1 MKRFIPLITTL
12 FCCLI
17 VFSQNVTIKGNI
29 IASSDGLPVKDVN
42 ISVKGKTIG
51 TSSDEKGNFI
61 LKNVSL
67 PCDLKIS
74 HIAFLSK
81 EVSLTKKDISKK
93 NTINLNIS
101 LADKTTLISEIVI
114 RAKPYYRLERL
125 VYDFEID
132 DNYVYTITNKNDK
145 KHLSVYTF
153 EDYRKRTQEIPKECN
168 EISYDCHNKLRIKK
182 EGKEDYWRITSS
194 DTSLKYYIYDSLING
209 VGYII
214 ANSNN
219 YIENKYDAFEI
230 WFKDYFKEGKGYQ
243 IEALINNGVNIIACF
258 DNGVYFSN
266 EKGWW
271 RQHKE
276 LYRIYTDSK
285 GKIKFRKVYYIFSDI
300 DEWLNFNTTTSL
312 SQGKIIENLN
322 ISNKQTN
329 KFSLMMKSNS
339 ILGSYVNRAITTP
352 FWIQDPYTGIPK
364 ANPMNLKVQYM
375 NKAYPIPVYFESTQK
390 HLYIFNYEKG
400 AIHKIDENNN
410 FISSTKM
417 DPILTKDWLNK
428 ILFNRE
434 GNRCF
439 IIQNQTTLKE
449 LDLNTGE
456 YIRTIKLPQN
466 RIEKIRIV
474 KDYIYYTAAVEGANA
489 LERQLF
495 KLKINDELTQK

>member
-1 MKRFIPLITTL
+1 MKKVITL
-12 FCCLI
+12 FVFLFYYCLI
-17 VFSQNVTIKGNI
+17 AFSQNVTIKGNI

-42 ISVKGKTIG
+42 IAVKGKTIG

-74 HIAFLSK
+74 HIAYLSK
-81 EVSLTKKDISKK
+81 EVSLSKKDISKR
-93 NTINLNIS
+93 NTIELNIS
-101 LADKTTLISEIVI
+101 LADKTTSISEIII
-114 RAKPYYRLERL
+114 RTKPYYRLERL

-132 DNYVYTITNKNDK
+132 DNYLYIITNKNDK

-168 EISYDCHNKLRIKK
+168 EVSFDCQNKLRVKK

-214 ANSNN
+214 ASTNN
-219 YIENKYDAFEI
+219 YIENKYDAFNI
-230 WFKDYFKEGKGYQ
+230 WFKEYHQLKKDYQ

-271 RQHKE
+271 SQHKE
-276 LYRIYTDSK
+276 LYRIYRNSK
-285 GKIKFRKVYYIFSDI
+285 GEIKFRKVYYIFSDI
-300 DEWLNFNTTTSL
+300 DEWLNFNITTSVL
-312 SQGKIIENLN
+312 QSKITKNLN
-322 ISNKQTN
+322 ISNKQAN
-329 KFSLMMKSNS
+329 EFSLMMTSSS
-339 ILGSYVNRAITTP
+339 IVESYFHRAITMP
-352 FWIQDPYTGIPK
+352 YKIIDPYSGLPIL
-364 ANPMNLKVQYM
+364 NPFHLSVEYM
-375 NKAYPIPVYFESTQK
+375 RKLYPIPVYFETTAK
-390 HLYIFNYEKG
+390 YLYIFNYEKG
-400 AIHKIDENNN
+400 VIHKIDENNN

-417 DPILTKDWLNK
+417 DSIVIDDWINQ
-428 ILFNRE
+428 IIFDRE
-434 GNRCF
+434 ENRCF
-439 IIQNQTTLKE
+439 IKQNQTTLKE
-449 LDLNTGE
+449 LDLNTGK

-474 KDYIYYTAAVEGANA
+474 KNYIYYTASVEGINS
-489 LERQLF
+489 LERQLY
-495 KLKINDELTQK
+495 KLKIDMEN

>member
-29 IASSDGLPVKDVN
+29 IASSDGLPVNDVN

-74 HIAFLSK
+74 HIAYLSK
-81 EVSLTKKDISKK
+81 EVSLNKKDISRR
-93 NTINLNIS
+93 NTIELNIS
-101 LADKTTLISEIVI
+101 LADKTTPISEIII
-114 RAKPYYRLERL
+114 RTKPYYRLERL

-168 EISYDCHNKLRIKK
+168 EVSYDLQNKLRVKK
-182 EGKEDYWRITSS
+182 DGRDDYWRITSS

-219 YIENKYDAFEI
+219 YIENQYDAFTL
-230 WFKDYFKEGKGYQ
+230 WYNDYYERGKGYQ
-243 IEALINNGVNIIACF
+243 IETLVSNGVNLVACF
-258 DNGVYFSN
+258 DDGVYISN
-266 EKGWW
+266 EGGWW
-271 RQHKE
+271 RQYKE

-285 GKIKFRKVYYIFSDI
+285 GKIKFRKVYYVFCDI
-300 DEWLNFNTTTSL
+300 DEWLNFNTTTSPL
-312 SQGKIIENLN
+312 QNIISDNLN
-322 ISNKQTN
+322 LSNRQID
-329 KFSLMMKSNS
+329 KFNSLMRSTS
-339 ILGSYVNRAITTP
+339 IVDSYINRAIYTHLK
-352 FWIQDPYTGIPK
+352 IIDPSTGWLIFNPGHLYTE
-364 ANPMNLKVQYM
+364 YM
-375 NKAYPIPVYFESTQK
+375 KKPYPVPVYFEATAK

-400 AIHKIDENNN
+400 VIHKIDENNT

-417 DPILTKDWLNK
+417 DSIVMKDCMNQ
-428 ILFNRE
+428 ILFDRE
-434 GNRCF
+434 SNRCF
-439 IIQNQTTLKE
+439 IRQNQTTLKE
-449 LDLNTGE
+449 IDLTTGK
-456 YIRTIKLPQN
+456 YIITINLPQPK
-466 RIEKIRIV
+466 IEKIRIV
-474 KDYIYYTAAVEGANA
+474 RNYIYYTAAVEGANA
-489 LERQLF
+489 MERQLF
-495 KLKINDELTQK
+495 KLKIDEK

>member
-1 MKRFIPLITTL
+1 MISL
-12 FCCLI
+12 FCCCI
-17 VFSQNVTIKGNI
+17 VFPQNVTIKGNI

-74 HIAFLSK
+74 HIAYLPK
-81 EVSLTKKDISKK
+81 EVSLNKKDISKR

-101 LADKTTLISEIVI
+101 LADKTTPISEIVI
-114 RAKPYYRLERL
+114 RTKPYYRLERL

-145 KHLSVYTF
+145 KHLSVFTF

-168 EISYDCHNKLRIKK
+168 EVSFDSYNKLRVKK
-182 EGKEDYWRITSS
+182 EGSDDYWRITSS
-194 DTSLKYYIYDSLING
+194 DNSIKYYIYDSLING
-209 VGYII
+209 VGNIM
-214 ANSNN
+214 ANPNN
-219 YIENKYDAFEI
+219 YIENEYDAFDI
-230 WFKDYFKEGKGYQ
+230 WVMDYYKKGKDYL
-243 IEALINNGVNIIACF
+243 IEALISYGVNIIACF
-258 DNGVYFSN
+258 DNGVYISY

-271 RQHKE
+271 RQYKE
-276 LYRIYTDSK
+276 IYHIYTNSK
-285 GKIKFRKVYYIFSDI
+285 GKIKFRKVYYVFSEI
-300 DEWLNFNTTTSL
+300 DEWLNFNTKVCPLQSKLLNNLTLNNNDVNIFNRFMQSSL
-312 SQGKIIENLN
+312 
-322 ISNKQTN
+322 ISE
-329 KFSLMMKSNS
+329 
-339 ILGSYVNRAITTP
+339 SYVNRAITTP
-352 FWIQDPYTGIPK
+352 FWTIDPTTGWQIP
-364 ANPMNLKVQYM
+364 NPMNLWVQYM
-375 NKAYPIPVYFESTQK
+375 SKTYPIPVYFEATAK

-400 AIHKIDENNN
+400 VIHKIDENNN
-410 FISSTKM
+410 YISSTKM
-417 DPILTKDWLNK
+417 DSIVIDDWSK
-428 ILFNRE
+428 KRIFDRE

-474 KDYIYYTAAVEGANA
+474 KNYIYYTAAVEGANA
-489 LERQLF
+489 MERQLF
-495 KLKINDELTQK
+495 KLKINDDLTQN